1 MSLDRK
7 GEDRA
12 LTESIVVITEK
23 GTCKSFSPTE
33 FNRTFHVRRSE
44 TGSKPMSIRND
55 SLQCLAIPRPAK
67 GVSKDVHTGV
77 PKSKAE
83 YDKSE
88 QPLSNRSLRS
98 PKFSPLKVGRGRG
111 ELKFE

>member
-83 YDKSE
+83 YDKIRAAAIESKSE
-88 QPLSNRSLRS
+88 VT
-98 PKFSPLKVGRGRG
+98 KVFSTKGWKGAW
-111 ELKFE
+111 